1 MARPSTTARRDLK
14 RLRQALRSGDTDGAQ
29 VAADAFMRSIAAVPA
44 DSREQLLRAYRD
56 ELGHICR
63 GGSASQLDTAILA
76 GQAAAAAI
84 SSAAVTSD
92 GSLRADILAELSKVL
107 TARYNRLDGAADLD
121 ELIKVRCQA
130 ADAAPASD
138 PMRGTLLAL
147 ASAGRLL
154 RYDKLG
160 TTDDLN
166 GMIDLGQDAA
176 KAGLAQAGSAL
187 LFSNLCHGLRCRYEL
202 RGGLEDLAD
211 AVRYGQ
217 QAVQNAGP
225 HDRFRAGCLVNYSN
239 ALLQRFILRGQE
251 DDLEGGLTAARQ
263 AKECAAQP
271 ELLRLA
277 LLVLATAMRLQA
289 EQTSSPT
296 DIQEAMT
303 AAQQAIAAPA
313 DQAECLTNLA
323 LCLLGRFEAAS
334 AVEDL
339 NSAVEHGRQATAIGA
354 ARNQARYLSNYGS
367 FLLRRYQRFQ
377 EEADLSAAVDACQ
390 AAADVAATG
399 PANQARYL
407 GNLGNALAARFQ
419 RTRATAD
426 LNGALAASRAAL
438 KAAPDDDANR
448 GSYLNGLAGAL
459 MLRPDLASASDLSEA
474 AELSRQAVECAP
486 VGSAQQAMF
495 LAGRCRIMV
504 TGFARTRD
512 RSDLDQAVEAGQQA
526 VNLTHAGHQFRALYL
541 GRLVVALLARS
552 SLEQDSGD
560 QAAAATDR
568 ARAAAAGREAAEIT
582 TAPPAMRA
590 AGAAAW
596 GGVAATDRDWPEAVR
611 AYRAAVELAAQVA
624 PRALTRSDQEYELAQ
639 LAGLGSRAAACC
651 LELGD
656 NDLAVQ
662 LLEHG
667 RGVLLGQALDARAD
681 LTALAVVRPDLAQR
695 FAELRDQ
702 LDAAGS
708 PVGSTGLPPEGRA
721 NRESA
726 AQASRAAEVRREI
739 AGDLEAVVTEARQQP
754 GLERF
759 FLPPQ
764 IAELSPAAA
773 QEYVVMIA
781 VDEIRCDALVL
792 TVAGVRVVP
801 LPGLSPS
808 AVHDHTTEFLAALN
822 QTLAA
827 QDGDETAEARLTAV
841 LGWLWNTVTGPVL
854 NALGI
859 TGPPGTDEPW
869 PRVWWCPSGLLSFQP
884 LHAAGH
890 HDPRRAE
897 TVLDRVVSSYTA
909 TGRALLHARRP
920 GAVTA
925 GSVGQVLVVAM
936 EHTPGQVDLTAA
948 PREASLLTE
957 RFGHQAKVL
966 DDANG
971 SSLATSGSVL
981 DAMPDYPWA
990 HFACHAAADLRNP
1003 SAGRLL
1009 LHDHDV
1015 LTVLDVDALRLQGA
1029 ELAFLSACSTA
1040 MTSGTLPDEAI
1051 NLASAFQ
1058 LAGYRRVI
1066 ATLWSVDD
1074 DMAAKLAR
1082 RFYSGLAPAGAA
1094 NAAALALHHAVRLAR
1109 VDYANEP
1116 SMWAAHVHSGI

>member
-14 RLRQALRSGDTDGAQ
+14 RLRQALRSSDTDGAQ
-29 VAADAFMRSIAAVPA
+29 VGADAFMRSIAAVPA
-44 DSREQLLRAYRD
+44 DSREHLLRAYRD

-76 GQAAAAAI
+76 GRAAAATV
-84 SSAAVTSD
+84 SSAAVMSD

-107 TARYNRLDGAADLD
+107 TARYNRLDVLADLD

-138 PMRGTLLAL
+138 PMRGALLAL

-160 TTDDLN
+160 TTDDLD

-176 KAGLAQAGSAL
+176 EAGAAQAVL
-187 LFSNLCHGLRCRYEL
+187 TTLFSNLCHGLRCRYEL
-202 RGGLEDLAD
+202 RGGLEDLTD

-217 QAVQNAGP
+217 QAVQNASP
-225 HDRFRAGCLVNYSN
+225 KDRFRALYLVNYSN

-263 AKECAAQP
+263 AKECGAEP

-277 LLVLATAMRLQA
+277 LLALATAMRLQA
-289 EQTSSPT
+289 EQTGSPT
-296 DIQEAMT
+296 DIQEAM
-303 AAQQAIAAPA
+303 AVAQQAIAAPV
-313 DQAECLTNLA
+313 DQAECLNNLA
-323 LCLLGRFEAAS
+323 LCLLGRFEVAS
-334 AVEDL
+334 EVEDL
-339 NSAVEHGRQATAIGA
+339 NCAVEYGRQATVIGA

-390 AAADVAATG
+390 AAVNVAATG
-399 PANQARYL
+399 PANRARCL

-419 RTRATAD
+419 RTGVAAD

-459 MLRPDLASASDLSEA
+459 ILRPDLASASDLSEA

-495 LAGRCRIMV
+495 LAGRCLIMV
-504 TGFARTRD
+504 TSFARTRN

-526 VNLTHAGHQFRALYL
+526 VNLSDAGRQFRALYL

-552 SLEQDSGD
+552 SLEHDSGD

-596 GGVAATDRDWPEAVR
+596 GCVAATDRDWPEAVR
-611 AYRAAVELAAQVA
+611 AYRAAVELAAHVA

-662 LLEHG
+662 LLEQG

-681 LTALAVVRPDLAQR
+681 LTTMAAVRPDLAKR
-695 FAELRDQ
+695 FASLSNQ
-702 LDAAGS
+702 LDAAGR
-708 PVGSTGLPPEGRA
+708 PAGSTGLPPEGRA

-739 AGDLEAVVTEARQQP
+739 ASDLEAVITEARQQP

-759 FLPPQ
+759 LLPPQ

-773 QEYVVMIA
+773 QEYIVMIA

-792 TVAGVRVVP
+792 AMAGVRIVP

-859 TGPPGTDEPW
+859 TGPPGTNEPW

-890 HDPRRAE
+890 HDPRLAE

-925 GSVGQVLVVAM
+925 GSAGQVLVVAM

-948 PREASLLTE
+948 PQEASLLTE
-957 RFGHQAKVL
+957 RFGHQTKVL

-981 DAMPDYPWA
+981 EAMPDYPWA

-1009 LHDHDV
+1009 LHDHDA

-1029 ELAFLSACSTA
+1029 ELAFLSACSSA

-1074 DMAAKLAR
+1074 DMAAKLAPLLLWPR
-1082 RFYSGLAPAGAA
+1082 TSWSRERSAGAA
-1094 NAAALALHHAVRLAR
+1094 LRGTTGPCRLCQ
-1109 VDYANEP
+1109 
-1116 SMWAAHVHSGI
+1116 